1 MLLSN
6 VTDSI
11 EIKLENLGVKETV
24 ENVKDVAK
32 NENGLDLEAAF
43 ESDEN

>member
-24 ENVKDVAK
+24 ENVEDVAK